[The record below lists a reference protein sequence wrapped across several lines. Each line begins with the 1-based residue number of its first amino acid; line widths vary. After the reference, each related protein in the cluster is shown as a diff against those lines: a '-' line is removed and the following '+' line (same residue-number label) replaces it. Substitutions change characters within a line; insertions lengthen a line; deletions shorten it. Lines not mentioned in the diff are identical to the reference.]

1 MAWRTGHHGRVR
13 RPDATHG
20 GIIIDGITIEITGNP
35 RA

>member
-1 MAWRTGHHGRVR
+1 M
-13 RPDATHG
+13 DASDVLMPPTS